1 MNNSTLKKS
10 IPNSDKKVLIYCRE
24 SRDDYSENYER
35 IETQRDLLV
44 KFCNQNGYTNIVDIV
59 MHDDMSGTDF
69 SRFDEIREMIKN
81 KSIDTLVLKDSSR
94 LGRNQIEAL
103 KFVELLEEYGVELVF
118 EGRKYDRR
126 FFPLESWF
134 NEQRAE
140 DDSIKIRTNLRH
152 KMEEGVLL
160 IRSHYGY
167 IKEDKKLVIDPE
179 TAPIV
184 KRIFNLYL
192 QGYGYRAIA
201 SILNEDK
208 VPTPS
213 QYRNNANRPIAE
225 VWIAQHVDRIL
236 KNQVY
241 TGCMVSGTSEKVS
254 FKKKNTR
261 KKPKEEW
268 LIKEGTHEAIID
280 KETFNAVQEMM
291 KKKNEFAPKTSKTP
305 CEFAGLLYCGSCH
318 SPMFFTRLKTKPDVF
333 VCSKYHKEGRQ
344 KEDNPKKG
352 CSSHRVKER
361 EIKDFLKNHFSN
373 ILHSEEYRNYFYKN
387 LSDVNSIKRNYENT
401 LKRLEES
408 LNKFKHQYEQVYND
422 KLNGDIPE
430 FLYKKKSKELE
441 DNITII
447 EKQLK
452 ELKNEYKDFGNAETN
467 INRIDE
473 LIDDMLEKGFT
484 KRGLN
489 SIIDKII
496 VYDENEINLEDKE
509 KYNIDDVLY
518 KSIEN
523 NGGVVIVSKF
533 RNIQYVL
540 TNRWIAELI
549 ETKIFDINRYLEEEK
564 EYEGVS

>member
-268 LIKEGTHEAIID
+268 LIKEGTHEAIIEHLANLQD
-280 KETFNAVQEMM
+280 YCTAVH
-291 KKKNEFAPKTSKTP
+291 ATHP
-305 CEFAGLLYCGSCH
+305 CFLLG
-318 SPMFFTRLKTKPDVF
+318 
-333 VCSKYHKEGRQ
+333 
-344 KEDNPKKG
+344 
-352 CSSHRVKER
+352 
-361 EIKDFLKNHFSN
+361 
-373 ILHSEEYRNYFYKN
+373 
-387 LSDVNSIKRNYENT
+387 
-401 LKRLEES
+401 
-408 LNKFKHQYEQVYND
+408 
-422 KLNGDIPE
+422 
-430 FLYKKKSKELE
+430 
-441 DNITII
+441 
-447 EKQLK
+447 
-452 ELKNEYKDFGNAETN
+452 
-467 INRIDE
+467 
-473 LIDDMLEKGFT
+473 
-484 KRGLN
+484 
-489 SIIDKII
+489 
-496 VYDENEINLEDKE
+496 
-509 KYNIDDVLY
+509 
-518 KSIEN
+518 
-523 NGGVVIVSKF
+523 
-533 RNIQYVL
+533 
-540 TNRWIAELI
+540 
-549 ETKIFDINRYLEEEK
+549 
-564 EYEGVS
+564 

>member
-533 RNIQYVL
+533 TNIQYVL

-549 ETKIFDINRYLEEEK
+549 GTKIFDIGRYLSEEK